1 MSTDLLGKKKLL
13 AKLRAEA
20 DELRSWM
27 LDNTSPDVSADEF
40 CKVANAYAILCTRIA
55 VIEKQW

>member
-1 MSTDLLGKKKLL
+1 MSDLLGKKKLL
-13 AKLRAEA
+13 ARLREQAGELRA
-20 DELRSWM
+20 WM
-27 LDNTSPDVSADEF
+27 FDNTSPDVSADEF

>member
-1 MSTDLLGKKKLL
+1 MSDLLGKKKLL
-13 AKLRAEA
+13 AKLREQA

-27 LDNTSPDVSADEF
+27 LDNTSPDVSAEEF
-40 CKVANAYAILCTRIA
+40 EKVANKYAILCTRIA